1 MFFSTKYE
9 VPIIKSFSFFLI
21 WGGWACIGRK
31 SSSSSHMSCALDDDD
46 TIMRAMHL
54 QNVLDQL
61 TFYSQQDLEIFKSRI
76 QACLN
81 EELRMVALCG
91 ASQGDPSFM
100 SGSATELIEQI
111 DEQQKNSISRHI
123 TELLNRIS

>member
-1 MFFSTKYE
+1 MVFRSVCWYVCGTMTLH
-9 VPIIKSFSFFLI
+9 P
-21 WGGWACIGRK
+21 
-31 SSSSSHMSCALDDDD
+31 LDDDD

-123 TELLNRIS
+123 TELLNRISLVCSARIHLACVSVLF